1 MGRHMK
7 TLAIV
12 QARIGSTRF
21 PNKVMRPINGVPLI
35 ELLLHRLS
43 LAKLIDHIMVATS
56 TATGD
61 KQLAAHVRSLGY
73 EVFEGSENNVLDRF
87 YKAAQPHRPNT
98 VVRFTG
104 DCQLVDPELV
114 AAIIAPFAPRH
125 VDDLCK
131 RNPPTFPDGL
141 DTEVFTHSALETG
154 RTSGPRSR

>member
-12 QARIGSTRF
+12 QSRMCSTRF
-21 PNKVMRPINGVPLI
+21 PNKVMLPINDVPLI
-35 ELLLHRLS
+35 ELLLPRLS
-43 LAKLIDHIMVATS
+43 LAKLIDHIIVSTS

-61 KQLAAHVRSLGY
+61 KQLAPHVRSLGY
-73 EVFEGSENNVLDRF
+73 EVFEGSESNVLDRF

-98 VVRFTG
+98 VVRITG